1 MRRGDYASGIGSWP
15 PRGTTGHISPR
26 VATLGSP
33 QVVSQA
39 SAPARIIAVRINGR
53 LELPARL
60 AALKDKKI
68 LVTGAAGFLGGAL
81 LRRLAAYGCDVT
93 GTVLYPHE
101 AEALRDEGFKV
112 GILDLTSDEPFDRHL
127 QGMDIVF
134 GVAAMFRETEHGEKL
149 YTKVNAEGAF
159 KLCQAAARVGVA
171 RFVHCSTVGV
181 HGPVVE
187 IPCRETSPY
196 NPADHYQRAK
206 LKGELAILG
215 FARTLPEDGMVVTVN
230 RPAMVYGPGDTRL
243 LLLFKSILHR
253 KFVMIGWRQVL
264 AHLSYIEDQTDSF
277 LLCAV
282 APREKVHLEAFNIA
296 SDRAVTTR
304 EIVSTIADCGGVT
317 LPRFS
322 LPATPFW
329 LAGAVC
335 EAVCMPLGVRPPL
348 FRRRVGFFMDNR
360 SFDLTKAKKHLDYVS
375 QWDTATGVARTIEW
389 YRQEGFV

>member
-26 VATLGSP
+26 VATLGPP
-33 QVVSQA
+33 QVDSQA

-296 SDRAVTTR
+296 SDRALTTR
-304 EIVSTIADCGGVT
+304 EIVSTIADCGGVA